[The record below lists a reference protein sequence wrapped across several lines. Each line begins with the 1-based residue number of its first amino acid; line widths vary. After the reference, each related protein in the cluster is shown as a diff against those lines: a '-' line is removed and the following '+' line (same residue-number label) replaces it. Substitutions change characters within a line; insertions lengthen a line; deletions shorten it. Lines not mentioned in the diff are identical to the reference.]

1 MVISAKTKLCP
12 VSTKMSCI
20 QIHLSLGLSESNPLP
35 TQQPDTQQVLRLL
48 NLLTRLRPSING
60 KLSER

>member
-1 MVISAKTKLCP
+1 
-12 VSTKMSCI
+12 MSCI